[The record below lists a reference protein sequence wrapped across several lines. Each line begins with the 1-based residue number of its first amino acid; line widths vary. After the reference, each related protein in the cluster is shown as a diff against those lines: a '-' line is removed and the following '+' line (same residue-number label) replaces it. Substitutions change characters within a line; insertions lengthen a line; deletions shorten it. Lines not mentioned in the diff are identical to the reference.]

1 MGNKVYK
8 IGFISMLILNILLT
22 LVIWRGPK
30 PPIQAGR
37 NADFKNRISEDLG
50 LSEAQEEK
58 YFASAMVHQQEM
70 SALQQKHRKL
80 VKEYFDFLN
89 LQELSGQEKQ
99 EKLDAIAKTESRK
112 VEITFKHFEELKAIC
127 NEEQQEAFG
136 SIVKNLQ
143 QILLRGGGD
152 NPPPPRDK

>member
-8 IGFISMLILNILLT
+8 IGFISLLVLNILLT

-30 PPIQAGR
+30 PPFQGGGD
-37 NADFKNRISEDLG
+37 ADFKNRISEDLG

-80 VKEYFDFLN
+80 VKEYFDFLK
-89 LQELSGQEKQ
+89 LSDVDEKEKK
-99 EKLDAIAKTESRK
+99 EKLEAIAKTESRK
-112 VEITFKHFEELKAIC
+112 AEITFKHFEELKAIC